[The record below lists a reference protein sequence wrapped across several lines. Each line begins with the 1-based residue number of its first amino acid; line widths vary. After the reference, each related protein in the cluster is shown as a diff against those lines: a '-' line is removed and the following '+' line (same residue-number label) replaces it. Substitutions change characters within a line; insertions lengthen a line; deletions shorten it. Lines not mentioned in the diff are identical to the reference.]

1 MENYED
7 AFYKPLLSDWRNF
20 ESWRDAGSL
29 TATTRANRIWKQ
41 MLKDYEQP
49 FMDESIEEEMAAF
62 IDKRKSEG
70 GVKPT

>member
-1 MENYED
+1 
-7 AFYKPLLSDWRNF
+7 
-20 ESWRDAGSL
+20 
-29 TATTRANRIWKQ
+29 